1 MNGVKITIDRA
12 GRVVVPKPMREQLGL
27 TPGQEI
33 EIRVRDGKIL
43 EIEPSSV
50 PMHVERRG
58 RVAVIVPDEPVP
70 VMTADEVRE
79 VMERQRDPDRRW

>member
-27 TPGQEI
+27 MPGQEI

-43 EIEPSSV
+43 EIEPISV

-79 VMERQRDPDRRW
+79 VMERQRDPDRR